1 MKEKQ
6 KPVEISLQVVKSLGN
21 YESVRASITYA
32 IDGEDTLTALTRAK
46 QDIDTAFAKLYE
58 KRGIQAV
65 SIEKEQ
71 LTEDS
76 PIFNRLKKGL
86 KSGEFTIEQIFGWY
100 EVSEEIERILLT
112 DK

>member
-1 MKEKQ
+1 MKEK
-6 KPVEISLQVVKSLGN
+6 EISLQIVKQLGN
-21 YESVRASITYA
+21 FESVRATVTYA
-32 IDGEDTLTALTRAK
+32 LEGETALEGITRAK
-46 QDIDTAFAKLYE
+46 KDIEEAFELLYE
-58 KRGIQAV
+58 KRGIPRIKV
-65 SIEKEQ
+65 EKER

-86 KSGEFTIEQIFGWY
+86 KSGEFTLEQIFGWY

>member
-6 KPVEISLQVVKSLGN
+6 KPVEVSLQVVRNLGN
-21 YESVRASITYA
+21 FESVRATITYA
-32 IDGEDTLTALTRAK
+32 IDGEDALTALAMAK
-46 QDIDTAFAKLYE
+46 KDIDTAFAKLYE
-58 KRGIQAV
+58 KRGIPSA
-65 SIEKEQ
+65 SIEKER

-86 KSGEFTIEQIFGWY
+86 KSGEFTLEQIYGWY
-100 EVSEEIERILLT
+100 EVSDEIEKILLT

>member
-6 KPVEISLQVVKSLGN
+6 KPIEVSLQIVKQLGN
-21 YESVRASITYA
+21 YESARATITYA

-46 QDIDTAFAKLYE
+46 HDIDTAFEKLYE
-58 KRGIQAV
+58 KRGIPTV
-65 SIEKEQ
+65 SMQKEQ

-86 KSGEFTIEQIFGWY
+86 KSGEFTLEQIYGWY
-100 EVSEEIERILLT
+100 EVSEEIERILLNN
-112 DK
+112 

>member
-6 KPVEISLQVVKSLGN
+6 KPVEISLQVVKNLGN
-21 YESVRASITYA
+21 FESVRAAITYA

-46 QDIDTAFAKLYE
+46 HDIDTAFNKLYE

-65 SIEKEQ
+65 SMEKEQ

-100 EVSEEIERILLT
+100 EVSDEIEGILLNN
-112 DK
+112 

>member
-1 MKEKQ
+1 MEAT
-6 KPVEISLQVVKSLGN
+6 EISLQVVKNMGN
-21 YESVRASITYA
+21 FESVRASITYA
-32 IDGEDTLTALTRAK
+32 LNGEDTLTALARAK

-65 SIEKEQ
+65 SMEKEP

-86 KSGEFTIEQIFGWY
+86 KTGEFTLEQIYGWY
-100 EVSEEIERILLT
+100 EVSEEIERILLNNN
-112 DK
+112 

>member
-6 KPVEISLQVVKSLGN
+6 KPVEVSLQVVKNMGN
-21 YESVRASITYA
+21 FESVRASITYA

-46 QDIDTAFAKLYE
+46 RDIDTAFEKLYE
-58 KRGIQAV
+58 KRGIPTV
-65 SIEKEQ
+65 SMEKEP
-71 LTEDS
+71 LTLNS

-86 KSGEFTIEQIFGWY
+86 KSGELTLEQIFGWY
-100 EVSEEIERILLT
+100 EVPEEIERILLT

>member
-6 KPVEISLQVVKSLGN
+6 KPVEVSLQVVRNLGN
-21 YESVRASITYA
+21 FESVRATITYA

-46 QDIDTAFAKLYE
+46 NDIDVAFNKLYE
-58 KRGIQAV
+58 KRGIPTV
-65 SIEKEQ
+65 SMQKEQ

-86 KSGEFTIEQIFGWY
+86 KSGELTLEQIFRWY
-100 EVSEEIERILLT
+100 DVSEEIERILLT

>member
-6 KPVEISLQVVKSLGN
+6 KPVEISLQVVKNLGN
-21 YESVRASITYA
+21 FESVRASITYVLN
-32 IDGEDTLTALTRAK
+32 GEDTLTALTRAK
-46 QDIDTAFAKLYE
+46 NDIDTAFEKLYE
-58 KRGIQAV
+58 RRGIPAMTM
-65 SIEKEQ
+65 EKEP

-100 EVSEEIERILLT
+100 EVSEEIEKILLT

>member
-1 MKEKQ
+1 MMKAT
-6 KPVEISLQVVKSLGN
+6 EISLQVVKNLGN
-21 YESVRASITYA
+21 FESVRASITYA
-32 IDGEDTLTALTRAK
+32 IDGEDTLTALARAK
-46 QDIDTAFAKLYE
+46 QDIDTAFNKLYE
-58 KRGIQAV
+58 KRGIP
-65 SIEKEQ
+65 SISMEKEP
-71 LTEDS
+71 LTLNS